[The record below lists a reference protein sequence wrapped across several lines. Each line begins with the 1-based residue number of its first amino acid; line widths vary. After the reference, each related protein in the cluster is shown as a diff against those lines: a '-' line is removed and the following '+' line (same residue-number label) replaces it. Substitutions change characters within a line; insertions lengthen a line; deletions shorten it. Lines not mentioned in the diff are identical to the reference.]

1 MSVAVYNHYKRLY
14 NNLPPIN
21 TTKPQQN
28 SSETLNG
35 LITNSPNQQQRK
47 IKKQRNILFDNYVLT
62 GFILNVGIPFYTV
75 PLDGSNVNSN
85 NNEELKHGSSIIN
98 NEKYDL
104 KLEKSNILMLGPTGS
119 GKYKKHILKFMF
131 YFYE

>member
-28 SSETLNG
+28 SSEAFNG

-47 IKKQRNILFDNYVLT
+47 IKKTKKY
-62 GFILNVGIPFYTV
+62 FIR
-75 PLDGSNVNSN
+75 
-85 NNEELKHGSSIIN
+85 
-98 NEKYDL
+98 
-104 KLEKSNILMLGPTGS
+104 
-119 GKYKKHILKFMF
+119 
-131 YFYE
+131 